1 MENVNLKIENDA
13 LKQRV
18 NELETRL
25 TKYTNP
31 TRNKKYYHEN
41 KDEIKQKQYA
51 PSIITPEQRKE
62 YNKRAYQKR
71 KSKSNNET
79 NDNI

>member
-1 MENVNLKIENDA
+1 MENDDLKTENET

-18 NELETRL
+18 NELETHL
-25 TKYTNP
+25 KKYTNP

-41 KDEIKQKQYA
+41 KEEIKQKQYA

-71 KSKSNNET
+71 KCNNET
-79 NDNI
+79 NENV